1 MFYAKLAD
9 VTPETPEIAAYP
21 KTVAQAIA
29 WLKSHDYAALPLGKT
44 PIDGE
49 NIYINFSEYETKPG
63 EKVVLESHRK
73 YIDIQVMVEGEELM
87 GYAVCTPDLPVLD
100 GGYEYVWNNFP
111 KNVRETSA
119 TPSLSNLRL
128 SQGCELVIMYHLTAS
143 VPYFSIHSNG
153 STPLPRRFDILS
165 PFLSSTRPFEITA
178 LYATESNTIV
188 AIA

>member
-29 WLKSHDYAALPLGKT
+29 WLKSNDYAALPLGKT

-100 GGYEYVWNNFP
+100 GGYKEDGDYTLYP
-111 KNVRETSA
+111 KSVMPFWAPCASSPQKFLVKTGEFCIFA
-119 TPSLSNLRL
+119 PEDVHA
-128 SQGCELVIMYHLTAS
+128 SQI
-143 VPYFSIHSNG
+143 
-153 STPLPRRFDILS
+153 
-165 PFLSSTRPFEITA
+165 FEDA
-178 LYATESNTIV
+178 PKKVKKIV
-188 AIA
+188 VKCRI